1 MDTSQRK
8 WLFISVGFS
17 LLVLVVILFFTI
29 NENTLTYIKEINPL
43 FLLLAFLTHVLTMC
57 FWAWRVQKMTGSLGY
72 RIGFFYSLNLVF
84 ANLLAAAVTP
94 AQAGG
99 EPVRIHE
106 LYKADVPLGDATA
119 IVIME
124 RVLDGI
130 ALAALAAFS
139 MIVLTDQWKSLG
151 AVSEVM
157 VYVTWIFVAGCLF
170 LFYLAV
176 RRPDTVKRV
185 VNWCTL
191 LLTKTW
197 ENKRVEELLA
207 RADKEIDNFQSAT
220 IRFVH
225 TAKGG
230 LLWGMLFTLLYWV
243 SEIITASLI
252 LVGLGQPPLILESF
266 VIQLILAILMMMPLT
281 PGSSGIAEV
290 GATSMYALFIPASI
304 VGIFVVI
311 WRVVLYYFNI
321 ALGIL
326 SSLIIV
332 RREAKRQCNFP
343 LFPDLNPYHGEQQSL
358 CTYDAGEVRSPGG
371 FCRIQRC
378 HDRTAGHPC

>member
-1 MDTSQRK
+1 MDKSQRK

-29 NENTLTYIKEINPL
+29 NENTLTYLQEINPW

-57 FWAWRVQKMTGSLGY
+57 FWAWRIQKMTGSLGY
-72 RIGFFYSLNLVF
+72 CIGFFYSLNLVF

-124 RVLDGI
+124 RVLDGVV
-130 ALAALAAFS
+130 LAALAAFA
-139 MIVLTDQWKSLG
+139 MVVLTDQWKSLG
-151 AVSEVM
+151 AVSEIM
-157 VYVTWIFVAGCLF
+157 VYVIWIFVAGCIF

-176 RRPDTVKRV
+176 RRPDTVKRIF
-185 VNWCTL
+185 NRCTL
-191 LLTKTW
+191 VLTKTW
-197 ENKRVEELLA
+197 ENKRVEKFIA
-207 RADKEIDNFQSAT
+207 RADKEIDNFQTAT

-230 LLWGMLFTLLYWV
+230 LLWGLFFTLLYWV
-243 SEIITASLI
+243 SEIVTASLI

-332 RREAKRQCNFP
+332 RREARKHCEP
-343 LFPDLNPYHGEQQSL
+343 P
-358 CTYDAGEVRSPGG
+358 A
-371 FCRIQRC
+371 
-378 HDRTAGHPC
+378 A

>member
-1 MDTSQRK
+1 MDSTQRK
-8 WLFISVGFS
+8 WLFISIGFS
-17 LLVLVVILFFTI
+17 LVVLVIILFLTI
-29 NENTLTYIKEINPL
+29 NENTLTYLREINL
-43 FLLLAFLTHVLTMC
+43 WFLLLAFMTHVLTMC

-84 ANLLAAAVTP
+84 ANLLAAAITP

-185 VNWCTL
+185 VNRCTL

-197 ENKRVEELLA
+197 ENKRVEALIA
-207 RADKEIDNFQSAT
+207 RADKEIDNFQGAT

-243 SEIITASLI
+243 SEIITASFI
-252 LVGLGQPPLILESF
+252 LVGLGQKPLILESF

-321 ALGIL
+321 ALGIM

-332 RREAKRQCNFP
+332 RREAKRCNP
-343 LFPDLNPYHGEQQSL
+343 PPDS
-358 CTYDAGEVRSPGG
+358 
-371 FCRIQRC
+371 
-378 HDRTAGHPC
+378 

>member
-1 MDTSQRK
+1 MDKSQQK
-8 WLFISVGFS
+8 WLFVSVGFS

-29 NENTLTYIKEINPL
+29 NENTLTYIKEINPI
-43 FLLLAFLTHVLTMC
+43 FLLLAFMTHVLTMC

-157 VYVTWIFVAGCLF
+157 VYITWIFVAGCLF

-176 RRPDTVKRV
+176 RRPATVKRV

-197 ENKRVEELLA
+197 ENKRVEALLT
-207 RADKEIDNFQSAT
+207 RADKEIDNFQGAT

-230 LLWGMLFTLLYWV
+230 LLWGMFFTLLYWV

-290 GATSMYALFIPASI
+290 GATSMYVLFIPASI

-321 ALGIL
+321 ALGIV

-332 RREAKRQCNFP
+332 RREAAK
-343 LFPDLNPYHGEQQSL
+343 
-358 CTYDAGEVRSPGG
+358 VK
-371 FCRIQRC
+371 
-378 HDRTAGHPC
+378 

>member
-1 MDTSQRK
+1 MDKSQQK

-29 NENTLTYIKEINPL
+29 NENTLTYLKEINPL
-43 FLLLAFLTHVLTMC
+43 FLLLAFMTHVLTMC

-130 ALAALAAFS
+130 ALAVLAAFS
-139 MIVLTDQWKSLG
+139 MIFLTSQWKSLS
-151 AVSEVM
+151 VISEVM
-157 VYVTWIFVAGCLF
+157 VYVTGIFVAGCLL

-176 RRPDTVKRV
+176 RRPDLVKKV
-185 VNWCTL
+185 VSWCTQFF
-191 LLTKTW
+191 TKTW
-197 ENKRVEELLA
+197 ENKRVEALIA
-207 RADKEIDNFQSAT
+207 RADKEIDNFQGAT

-225 TAKGG
+225 TGKGG

-243 SEIITASLI
+243 SEIVTASLI

-290 GATSMYALFIPASI
+290 GATSMYVLFIPASI

-321 ALGIL
+321 ALGIM

-332 RREAKRQCNFP
+332 RREAKRRCIP
-343 LFPDLNPYHGEQQSL
+343 PPDS
-358 CTYDAGEVRSPGG
+358 
-371 FCRIQRC
+371 
-378 HDRTAGHPC
+378 

>member
-1 MDTSQRK
+1 MDTTQRK

-17 LLVLVVILFFTI
+17 LLVLVIILFLTI

-43 FLLLAFLTHVLTMC
+43 FLLLAFMTHVLTMC

-84 ANLLAAAVTP
+84 ANLLAAAITP

-157 VYVTWIFVAGCLF
+157 VYITWIFVAGCLF

-176 RRPDTVKRV
+176 RRPATVKRV

-197 ENKRVEELLA
+197 ENKRVDALLA

-230 LLWGMLFTLLYWV
+230 LLWGMFFTLLYWV

-290 GATSMYALFIPASI
+290 GATSMYVLFIPASI

-321 ALGIL
+321 ALGIV

-332 RREAKRQCNFP
+332 RREAKRQCNP
-343 LFPDLNPYHGEQQSL
+343 PPES
-358 CTYDAGEVRSPGG
+358 
-371 FCRIQRC
+371 
-378 HDRTAGHPC
+378 

>member
-1 MDTSQRK
+1 MDSKQRK

-17 LLVLVVILFFTI
+17 LLVLIIILFLTI
-29 NENTLTYIKEINPL
+29 NENTLTYIQEINPL
-43 FLLLAFLTHVLTMC
+43 FLLLAFMTHILTMC
-57 FWAWRVQKMTGSLGY
+57 FWAWRIQKMTGSLGF

-124 RVLDGI
+124 RVLDGVV
-130 ALAALAAFS
+130 LAALAAFA
-139 MIVLTDQWKSLG
+139 MVVLTDQWKSLG

-157 VYVTWIFVAGCLF
+157 VYVVWIFVAGCIF

-176 RRPDTVKRV
+176 RRPDTVKKIFNR
-185 VNWCTL
+185 CTL
-191 LLTKTW
+191 FCTKKW
-197 ENKRVEELLA
+197 ENKRVEKFLT
-207 RADKEIDNFQSAT
+207 RADKEIDNFQTTT

-230 LLWGMLFTLLYWV
+230 LIWGLFFTLLYWV
-243 SEIITASLI
+243 SEIVTASLI
-252 LVGLGQPPLILESF
+252 LVGLGQPALLLESF

-332 RREAKRQCNFP
+332 RREAKKQAEP
-343 LFPDLNPYHGEQQSL
+343 PV
-358 CTYDAGEVRSPGG
+358 A
-371 FCRIQRC
+371 
-378 HDRTAGHPC
+378 

>member
-1 MDTSQRK
+1 MDSTQRK
-8 WLFISVGFS
+8 WLFISIGFS
-17 LLVLVVILFFTI
+17 LVVLVIILFLTI
-29 NENTLTYIKEINPL
+29 NENTLTYLKEINL
-43 FLLLAFLTHVLTMC
+43 WFLLLAFMTHVLTMC
-57 FWAWRVQKMTGSLGY
+57 FWALRVQKMTGSLGY

-84 ANLLAAAVTP
+84 ANLLAAAITP

-106 LYKADVPLGDATA
+106 LYKAKVPLGDATA

-157 VYVTWIFVAGCLF
+157 VFVTWIFVAGCLF

-176 RRPDTVKRV
+176 RRPDTVKSV
-185 VNWCTL
+185 VNRCTL
-191 LLTKTW
+191 FLTKTW
-197 ENKRVEELLA
+197 ENKRVEALIA

-252 LVGLGQPPLILESF
+252 LIGLGQPPLILESF

-304 VGIFVVI
+304 VGVFVVI

-321 ALGIL
+321 ALGIM

-332 RREAKRQCNFP
+332 RREAKRQCNP
-343 LFPDLNPYHGEQQSL
+343 PPDS
-358 CTYDAGEVRSPGG
+358 
-371 FCRIQRC
+371 
-378 HDRTAGHPC
+378 

>member
-1 MDTSQRK
+1 
-8 WLFISVGFS
+8 
-17 LLVLVVILFFTI
+17 
-29 NENTLTYIKEINPL
+29 
-43 FLLLAFLTHVLTMC
+43 MC

-130 ALAALAAFS
+130 ILAGLAAFA
-139 MIVLTDQWKSLG
+139 MVVLTDQWKSLG

-157 VYVTWIFVAGCLF
+157 VYVTWIFVAGCLV

-176 RRPDTVKRV
+176 RRPDMVKRV
-185 VNWCTL
+185 VNRCTL
-191 LLTKTW
+191 FLTKKW

-220 IRFVH
+220 IRFVY
-225 TAKGG
+225 TANGG
-230 LLWGMLFTLLYWV
+230 LLWGMLFTLLYWI
-243 SEIITASLI
+243 SEIVTASLI

-326 SSLIIV
+326 SSIIIV
-332 RREAKRQCNFP
+332 RREAKRA
-343 LFPDLNPYHGEQQSL
+343 E
-358 CTYDAGEVRSPGG
+358 
-371 FCRIQRC
+371 
-378 HDRTAGHPC
+378 

>member
-1 MDTSQRK
+1 MDSSQRK

-17 LLVLVVILFFTI
+17 LVVLVIILFFTI
-29 NENTLTYIKEINPL
+29 NENTLTYLKEINPL
-43 FLLLAFLTHVLTMC
+43 FLLLAFMTHLLTMC
-57 FWAWRVQKMTGSLGY
+57 FWAWRIQKMSGSLGY

-130 ALAALAAFS
+130 ALAGLAAFS

-151 AVSEVM
+151 TVSEVM
-157 VYVTWIFVAGCLF
+157 VFVTWIFVAGCIF
-170 LFYLAV
+170 LFYLAI
-176 RRPDTVKRV
+176 RRPDVVKRV
-185 VNWCTL
+185 VSRCTL
-191 LLTKTW
+191 FLTKTW
-197 ENKRVEELLA
+197 ENKRVESLLV
-207 RADKEIDNFQSAT
+207 RADKEIDNFQSTT

-311 WRVVLYYFNI
+311 WRIVLYYFNI

-332 RREAKRQCNFP
+332 RREARNAEKA
-343 LFPDLNPYHGEQQSL
+343 E
-358 CTYDAGEVRSPGG
+358 
-371 FCRIQRC
+371 
-378 HDRTAGHPC
+378 

>member
-43 FLLLAFLTHVLTMC
+43 FLLLAFMTHLLTMC
-57 FWAWRVQKMTGSLGY
+57 FWALRVQKMSGSLGY

-84 ANLLAAAVTP
+84 ANLLAAAMTP

-151 AVSEVM
+151 AVSEIM
-157 VYVTWIFVAGCLF
+157 VFVTWIFVAGCLF
-170 LFYLAV
+170 FFYLAV
-176 RRPDTVKRV
+176 RRPDVVKRV
-185 VNWCTL
+185 VNRCTL
-191 LLTKTW
+191 FLTKTW
-197 ENKRVEELLA
+197 ENERVEELLA

-230 LLWGMLFTLLYWV
+230 LFWGMLFTLLYWV
-243 SEIITASLI
+243 SEIVTASLI
-252 LVGLGQPPLILESF
+252 LIGLGQPPLILESF

-326 SSLIIV
+326 SSIIIV
-332 RREAKRQCNFP
+332 RREAKKA
-343 LFPDLNPYHGEQQSL
+343 E
-358 CTYDAGEVRSPGG
+358 
-371 FCRIQRC
+371 
-378 HDRTAGHPC
+378 

>member
-1 MDTSQRK
+1 MDSSQRK

-17 LLVLVVILFFTI
+17 LLVLVVILLLTI
-29 NENTLTYIKEINPL
+29 NENTLTYIKQINPL
-43 FLLLAFLTHVLTMC
+43 FLILAFMTHVLTMC
-57 FWAWRVQKMTGSLGY
+57 FWALRVQKMTGSLGY

-84 ANLLAAAVTP
+84 ANLLAAAITP

-151 AVSEVM
+151 TISEVM
-157 VYVTWIFVAGCLF
+157 VFVTWIFVAGCLF

-176 RRPDTVKRV
+176 KRPDTVKSV
-185 VNWCTL
+185 VSRCTVF
-191 LLTKTW
+191 LTKTW
-197 ENKRVEELLA
+197 ENKRVEELLV

-225 TAKGG
+225 KAKGG
-230 LLWGMLFTLLYWV
+230 LIWGMFFTLLYWV
-243 SEIITASLI
+243 SEIVTASLI

-321 ALGIL
+321 VLGLL

-332 RREAKRQCNFP
+332 RREAARVK
-343 LFPDLNPYHGEQQSL
+343 
-358 CTYDAGEVRSPGG
+358 
-371 FCRIQRC
+371 
-378 HDRTAGHPC
+378 

>member
-1 MDTSQRK
+1 MDQSQRK

-17 LLVLVVILFFTI
+17 ILVLVVILIFTI
-29 NENTLTYIKEINPL
+29 NENTLTYLNRINPW

-57 FWAWRVQKMTGSLGY
+57 FWAWRVQKMTLSLGY
-72 RIGFFYSLNLVF
+72 RIGFLYSLNLVF

-151 AVSEVM
+151 TVSEVM

-170 LFYLAV
+170 LFYLAI

-185 VNWCTL
+185 VNRCTIW
-191 LLTKTW
+191 LTRTW
-197 ENKRVEELLA
+197 ENRRVEELLA
-207 RADKEIDNFQSAT
+207 RADKEIDNFQGAT

-230 LLWGMLFTLLYWV
+230 LLWGMGFTLLYWV
-243 SEIITASLI
+243 SEIVTASLI

-311 WRVVLYYFNI
+311 WRIVLYYFNI

-332 RREAKRQCNFP
+332 RREAKRA
-343 LFPDLNPYHGEQQSL
+343 E
-358 CTYDAGEVRSPGG
+358 
-371 FCRIQRC
+371 
-378 HDRTAGHPC
+378 

>member
-1 MDTSQRK
+1 MDKSQMK
-8 WLFISVGFS
+8 WLYISIGFS
-17 LLVLVVILFFTI
+17 LLVLVIILALTI
-29 NENTLTYIKEINPL
+29 NENTIDYLKEINPI
-43 FLLLAFLTHVLTMC
+43 FLALAFLTHVLTMC
-57 FWAWRVQKMTGSLGY
+57 FWAMRVKMMSGSLGY
-72 RIGFFYSLNLVF
+72 RIGFWYSLNLVF
-84 ANLLAAAVTP
+84 ANLLASAVTP

-151 AVSEVM
+151 AVSEAM
-157 VYVTWIFVAGCLF
+157 VFVTWIFVAGCLF
-170 LFYLAV
+170 LFYLAI
-176 RRPDTVKRV
+176 RRPDVVKQVVKR
-185 VNWCTL
+185 CTVW
-191 LLTKTW
+191 LTRKW
-197 ENKRVEELLA
+197 ESRRVEELVV
-207 RADKEIDNFQSAT
+207 RADKEIDNFQGAT
-220 IRFVH
+220 IRFVR
-225 TAKGG
+225 TAKTG
-230 LLWGMLFTLLYWV
+230 LLFGMLFTLLYWV

-290 GATSMYALFIPASI
+290 GATSMYALFIPPAI
-304 VGIFVVI
+304 VGVFVVI
-311 WRVVLYYFNI
+311 WRIVLYYFNI

-326 SSLIIV
+326 SSIIIM
-332 RREAKRQCNFP
+332 RREAR
-343 LFPDLNPYHGEQQSL
+343 
-358 CTYDAGEVRSPGG
+358 
-371 FCRIQRC
+371 RC
-378 HDRTAGHPC
+378 DEGDS

>member
-1 MDTSQRK
+1 MDSSQRK

-17 LLVLVVILFFTI
+17 LLVLLIILFFTI
-29 NENTLTYIKEINPL
+29 NENTLTYLKAINPL
-43 FLLLAFLTHVLTMC
+43 FLLLAFMTHLLTMC

-151 AVSEVM
+151 TVSEVM
-157 VYVTWIFVAGCLF
+157 VFVTWIFVAGCLF

-176 RRPDTVKRV
+176 RRPDVVKRV
-185 VNWCTL
+185 VGRCTQF
-191 LLTKTW
+191 LTKTW

-311 WRVVLYYFNI
+311 WRLVLYYFNI

-326 SSLIIV
+326 SSIIIV
-332 RREAKRQCNFP
+332 RREAAK
-343 LFPDLNPYHGEQQSL
+343 
-358 CTYDAGEVRSPGG
+358 VK
-371 FCRIQRC
+371 
-378 HDRTAGHPC
+378 